1 MSEFTA
7 AYLDAAIRGE
17 VDRMARA
24 PEGDRNNSLFR
35 ASASLASLG
44 IREGQIIHHLK
55 PAAEFVGLRG
65 KEFYATLK
73 SGVRVGHA
81 NPRSAAHING
91 NTKMPIQHCLTPSAT
106 SGPCD
111 RAPID
116 RDEAAFV
123 VAGDEGPRVSPTEL
137 RRHFYRRGG
146 KPVRIKIKK
155 RDGYVNW
162 YRASRGGTDGWLS
175 RKPETYQACPYVGVV
190 DPFESKNVGELVYW
204 PEGEKDCDTLGT
216 FSLPAFTFGGTGD
229 GLPEGISQYLE
240 GRHVVILADNDVSG
254 RKHAI
259 KKAQLASGIAARV
272 KVVRFPEL
280 PRGGDVSD
288 FLFENSREAL
298 ERLVAETLDWMPGD
312 NQHSESVTA
321 ALVSCD
327 LSDVQPEKVEWLW
340 PGRVAVGKITMIAGE
355 PGLGKSQVSIALA
368 AAVTVGGYW
377 PLNGG
382 RAPIGSVVILSA
394 EDGLADTVRPRF
406 DAAGGDVS
414 RVRIVRAVQQAES
427 TRRTFNLAA
436 DLALLE
442 AEITRKQDVRLVL
455 IDPVSSYLGK
465 TDSHKNADVR
475 SVLEPLSDMAER
487 LRVAI
492 VAITHLSKGD
502 GKAINRFIGSIAFVA
517 AARTAFAVVE
527 DTEDSSRL
535 RRLLLPVKN
544 NIAAKPEGLAFRL
557 AQREV
562 ADGIIGSHVVW
573 DETSPVTVSVDEA
586 MAGGSPGGSERTAT
600 EEATDLL
607 REILANGAADVLD
620 IEAQARSAAI
630 LSDTRRINESKPFR
644 SAAVSLGVVKKR
656 IGFGSGARIQWSLP
670 GEDINDEKWRGQ

>member
-1 MSEFTA
+1 MSEFNA

-44 IREGQIIHHLK
+44 LREGQIIHHLK

-73 SGVRVGHA
+73 SGVRAGHT
-81 NPRSAAHING
+81 NPRSAVHLDANP
-91 NTKMPIQHCLTPSAT
+91 KMMFQYGGTASAT
-106 SGPCD
+106 SKQRD
-111 RAPID
+111 RAPTD
-116 RDEAAFV
+116 GGEPAFV
-123 VAGDEGPRVSPTEL
+123 VAGDEGPRVSASEL
-137 RRHFYRRGG
+137 RRHIYRRDG

-155 RDGYVNW
+155 RDGYINW
-162 YRASRGGTDGWLS
+162 YRASKEGTDGWLS
-175 RKPETYQACPYVGVV
+175 RKPATYQACPYVGVV
-190 DPFESKNVGELVYW
+190 DPFDPNQFGELIYW

-229 GLPEGISQYLE
+229 GLPEGISEYLR
-240 GRHVVILADNDVSG
+240 GRHIAILEDNDVSG
-254 RKHAI
+254 RTHAA
-259 KKAQLASGIAARV
+259 KKAQLASRVAASV

-288 FLFENSREAL
+288 FLFENGREAL
-298 ERLVAETLDWMPGD
+298 ERLVAETSDWTPENDHHPEMGA
-312 NQHSESVTA
+312 A

-368 AAVTVGGYW
+368 AAVTVGGHW

-382 RAPIGSVVILSA
+382 RAPMGSVVILSA

-527 DTEDSSRL
+527 DAEDSARL

-562 ADGIIGSHVVW
+562 ADGIIGSYVVW

-586 MAGGSPGGSERTAT
+586 MAGGSPNGSERTAT

-607 REILANGAADVLD
+607 REILANGPADVLD
-620 IEAQARSAAI
+620 IEVQARSAAI

-644 SAAVSLGVVKKR
+644 SAAVALGVVKKR
-656 IGFGSGARIQWSLP
+656 IGFGPGARIQWSLP
-670 GEDINDEKWRGQ
+670 SEHIDDEKRRGQ